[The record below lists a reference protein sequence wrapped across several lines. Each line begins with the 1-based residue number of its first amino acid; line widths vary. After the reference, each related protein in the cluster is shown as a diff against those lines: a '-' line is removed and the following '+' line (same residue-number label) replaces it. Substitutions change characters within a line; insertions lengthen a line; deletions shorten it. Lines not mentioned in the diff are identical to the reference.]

1 MQRNLK
7 SRVVKLEK
15 VMRPG
20 RPDGSVFFLLW
31 GVDQQDL
38 EGRLAA
44 SKEQGEIVADDIAVC
59 VVWPSHEF
67 QQWPLVGIGG
77 SASVHNLRKL
87 GESIVME
94 RKVICDLNLISVDF
108 GREEELQPGNIFRI
122 TFRHVN
128 GERTGA
134 IDVYQG
140 EAEHFALEL
149 EAVAAFLRAALSAN
163 KKSN

>member
-94 RKVICDLNLISVDF
+94 RKVICDLNLIVSISDERKNF
-108 GREEELQPGNIFRI
+108 SPG
-122 TFRHVN
+122 T
-128 GERTGA
+128 
-134 IDVYQG
+134 Y
-140 EAEHFALEL
+140 FALRS
-149 EAVAAFLRAALSAN
+149 VM
-163 KKSN
+163 